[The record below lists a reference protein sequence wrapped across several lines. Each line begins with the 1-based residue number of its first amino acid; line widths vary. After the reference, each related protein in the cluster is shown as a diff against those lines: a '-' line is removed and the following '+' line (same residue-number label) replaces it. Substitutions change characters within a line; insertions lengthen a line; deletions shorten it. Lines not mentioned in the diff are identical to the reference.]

1 MKLGIGVVVA
11 IVLQIGGFT
20 WWTAQQAQT
29 IDNLK
34 QEVDRLTSET
44 ALERSFNK
52 RRDIEELQEKIQGIY
67 AELDEMDDEVWE
79 ELEKIWTELDAE

>member
-11 IVLQIGGFT
+11 IVLQIGAFT

-34 QEVDRLTSET
+34 QEVDRLTSE
-44 ALERSFNK
+44 AAVERSINK
-52 RRDIEELQEKIQGIY
+52 RRDIEELQAQIQGIY
-67 AELDEMDDEVWE
+67 SELDEMDDEVWE
-79 ELEKIWTELDAE
+79 ELEKIWAELDAE